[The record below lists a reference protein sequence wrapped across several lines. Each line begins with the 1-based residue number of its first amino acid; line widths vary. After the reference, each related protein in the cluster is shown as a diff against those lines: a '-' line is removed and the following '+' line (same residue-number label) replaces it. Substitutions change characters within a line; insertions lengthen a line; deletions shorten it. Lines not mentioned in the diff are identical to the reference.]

1 MWLDN
6 ILEAKAKL
14 GISSAEMSRRSK
26 IGLTERTIK
35 RILNRESPFPHVDS
49 VVDLGATVGLSAF
62 EIFSET
68 CVVVSDVNV
77 SALQAEV
84 ETLRAERDNAI
95 AEIAVLRAAND
106 ELRIKIDNLKDEL
119 LDTHKY
125 YINKEQINRRTAE

>member
-6 ILEAKAKL
+6 ILEAKARL

-49 VVDLGATVGLSAF
+49 VIDLGETVGLTAF

-77 SALQAEV
+77 SQLQGENEA
-84 ETLRAERDNAI
+84 LRAERDEAI
-95 AEIAVLRAAND
+95 AEIAVLRTAVEAL
-106 ELRIKIDNLKDEL
+106 ELKVDTLKDEL
-119 LDTHKY
+119 IDTHKY
-125 YINKEQINRRTAE
+125 YIKKEQGKQE